1 MALSIEKTGLK
12 EIQDLRTLFLEERKF
27 QFVLNKCHDYG
38 WADTYL
44 FVMDGK
50 KIGYGSVWGSAQR
63 TDRDTIF
70 EFYILEPY
78 LKFAQLVFLR
88 LQMSSGA
95 IYIECQS
102 NDQLLASMLYEY
114 AADINTEAILFEDRL
129 ETGYAIS
136 DVVFRKPVKTDQMG
150 TDDSDY
156 VLALKDEVVAS
167 GGLMLNYNPPYADI
181 YIQVKAAFRHRGFG
195 SLMVQ
200 ELKKLAYGLGRVPAA
215 RCNINNPVSR
225 ATLIKAGFE
234 VCGYRLKGIAKSLS

>member
-136 DVVFRKPVKTDQMG
+136 DVVFRKPVETDQMG

-181 YIQVKAAFRHRGFG
+181 YMQVKAAFRHRGFG

-200 ELKKLAYGLGRVPAA
+200 ELKKLAYGLGRIPAA

-234 VCGYRLKGIAKSLS
+234 VCGYRLKGKVKSLS